1 MKPEKN
7 KELATR
13 TMSSAV
19 IAPVILIAIHYGD
32 WAWPVVAGVIALL
45 SLSEYYELIS
55 RLKGAK
61 ISPGVGY
68 IFSIIF
74 FLVARQDTAQSI
86 ILAMILSLCVFS
98 VFCVEVVKRQ
108 ISKGI
113 SNAVFNAGGIIS
125 GVLYIAI
132 PWTCLIMLR
141 DYVIGR
147 QILMTIFLCT
157 WGCDVG
163 AYLGGKKFG
172 TVKLCEYVSPGK
184 TVQGFIFGFLG
195 AIIVNIASIYFFIL
209 PVYPIIIIGFICGI
223 AGQLGDLVESL
234 IKRETGQKDSGR
246 LIPGHGG
253 MLDRFD
259 SILFNGLLSYLA
271 LRVLI

>member
-19 IAPVILIAIHYGD
+19 IAPVILFAVHYGE
-32 WAWPVVAGVIALL
+32 WVWPVVAGVIALL

-195 AIIVNIASIYFFIL
+195 AMIVNIASIYFFIL
-209 PVYPIIIIGFICGI
+209 PVYPIIIIGFICGV

>member
-19 IAPVILIAIHYGD
+19 IAPVILIAIHYGE
-32 WAWPVVAGVIALL
+32 WVWPVVAGVIALL